1 MKALYSRAVF
11 FWLFIVVVGTCEASF
26 AYNGFDGGAMRWL
39 LLGMS
44 VLNVGL
50 FAHFDQTPFV
60 RKMAVYIGA
69 ALVWGALRY
78 GYRWVHVSLG
88 DGDLAVFSVLVWTD
102 LLLNLATAT
111 VLIRMIR
118 LKKTQ

>member
-1 MKALYSRAVF
+1 MKSLYSRAGF
-11 FWLFIVVVGTCEASF
+11 FWLFIVVVGTCEACF
-26 AYNGFDGGAMRWL
+26 AYNGFDSGLTRWL

-50 FAHFDQTPFV
+50 FAHLDQTPLL

-69 ALVWGALRY
+69 ALVWGGLRY
-78 GYRWVHVSLG
+78 GYRWVHEALG
-88 DGDLAVFSVLVWTD
+88 DADLAALSVLVWVD

-111 VLIRMIR
+111 ILIRTIR
-118 LKKTQ
+118 LKKS

>member
-1 MKALYSRAVF
+1 MRALYSRAAF
-11 FWLFIVVVGTCEASF
+11 FWLFIVVVGTCEACF
-26 AYNGFDGGAMRWL
+26 AYNGFDSGAMRWL

-50 FAHFDQTPFV
+50 FAHFDQTPLL

-69 ALVWGALRY
+69 AVVWGALRY

-88 DGDLAVFSVLVWTD
+88 DGDLAVFSVLVWAD

-118 LKKTQ
+118 LRRP